1 MNAQDKDFPA
11 YRKYKNGKNYF
22 KIINPLNF
30 EEIRVIGSLRKVSR
44 IFAGQYS
51 EKRFVDQLLNH
62 YHEIAEAITESEYEE
77 AKKGSEG

>member
-22 KIINPLNF
+22 KIINALNF
-30 EEIRVIGSLRKVSR
+30 EEIRIIGSTKKISR

-51 EKRFVDQLLNH
+51 EKRFLNQLWQD
-62 YHEIAEAITESEYEE
+62 YKDIAVEISEAEYEE
-77 AKKGSEG
+77 IKKGAN